1 MTKSNRSPR
10 KQRCAEFPVVS
21 QANAG
26 RQTESLAERVRRL
39 YAAQGGPLIGW
50 LFDEARRRGHD
61 LSAMAKELG
70 VTYGYINQLRSGIRS
85 AQHIGQEM
93 AQACARYLGVPT
105 IVVKIICGRVLVG
118 DFAMPNE
125 TEEKMVERA
134 LARMM
139 DDPQVRRSIP
149 VDMAGLGQDAKKA
162 LVMLYAETTNLDF
175 FEARQLPQT
184 LNYLQRAALNHE
196 MNEFEAIHG
205 HRDTSILSEGARQ

>member
-1 MTKSNRSPR
+1 MTKANRSPR
-10 KQRCAEFPVVS
+10 KQRRSDAQSTKFINSVLKEET
-21 QANAG
+21 Q
-26 RQTESLAERVRRL
+26 AERVRRI

-125 TEEKMVERA
+125 TEEQMVERA
-134 LARMM
+134 LERMT

-149 VDMAGLGQDAKKA
+149 VDMASLGQDAKKA

-184 LNYLQRAALNHE
+184 LSYLQRAALNHE